1 MLQFMG
7 SGSVRHCLATDQQQ
21 TALYHRVQCARQHK
35 ALWEGIHLFFIS
47 FKYLSFLLL
56 QMQIPAV
63 HFTFFVL
70 RVCLEPH
77 CHILKLNVATLSMK
91 SLSFSRASSSS
102 QTDIGLTSALSLRVC
117 IMSSASCTLLSKI

>member
-7 SGSVRHCLATDQQQ
+7 SQSVGHCLATDQQQ
-21 TALYHRVQCARQHK
+21 TTLYYRVQCARQHK
-35 ALWEGIHLFFIS
+35 ALWEGIHLLLIS

-56 QMQIPAV
+56 QMQVPAV

-77 CHILKLNVATLSMK
+77 YHILKLNVATLSMK
-91 SLSFSRASSSS
+91 SLSFSQALSSS
-102 QTDIGLTSALSLRVC
+102 QTDTGLTSAPSLRVC
-117 IMSSASCTLLSKI
+117 IMSSVSCTLLSKI